1 MFFCGGILSMSKDQ
15 RSSFALGSVLL
26 FLGDMFVFLLF
37 VYMGRVEHEMERSIY
52 SIFITALP
60 FMLAWVVLG
69 GLIGSFQYTAI
80 KSVKD
85 TLKKTTL
92 AWLMAGLSGLV
103 IRGVL
108 LQSIPALPF
117 VLVTLGLILVLL
129 LVWRIS
135 FSIFFVK
142 IKLNK

>member
-15 RSSFALGSVLL
+15 QSSFALGSVLL
-26 FLGDMFVFLLF
+26 FLGDMCVFLLF
-37 VYMGRVEHEMERSIY
+37 VYMGRVEHDLELSIT

-69 GLIGSFQYTAI
+69 GLIGSFQYTAV

-85 TLKKTTL
+85 SLKKTTL
-92 AWLMAGLSGLV
+92 AWLMAGMLGLV
-103 IRGVL
+103 IRGIL

-135 FSIFFVK
+135 FSILFVK